1 MSDPVPDLSVVD
13 LRPEGTK
20 ALHKFILV
28 SAVLCVGLLEVELL
42 CNTLQQQQ
50 SSSDSL
56 VRSVQQHPHKS
67 LDPLA
72 RRIAPCQDII
82 RMDVALLLWTAWVGA
97 AATLVWPWLWDNV
110 VVIGRRLW
118 ATRHIPEP
126 PGSFFLGHIPT
137 LVASRYKSFRCFA
150 EWSLKWPVY
159 RVRFFFRPVRG
170 YWTPAPP
177 QPRHCT
183 VYAPHMQPHNLFAPA
198 LHTLQVLIVTDP
210 DVYGP
215 LMRQGQNRLPKYTA
229 PYRMFE
235 VFTNPERANI
245 LTSPENAEWK
255 AVRRAAVAAL
265 TMSNLRCVLQCFLL
279 RPLPPLMP
287 WTTL

>member
-1 MSDPVPDLSVVD
+1 M
-13 LRPEGTK
+13 G
-20 ALHKFILV
+20 
-28 SAVLCVGLLEVELL
+28 GLLEVELL
-42 CNTLQQQQ
+42 CANEQQQQ
-50 SSSDSL
+50 SSGSS
-56 VRSVQQHPHKS
+56 KS
-67 LDPLA
+67 LDLFCCQHPQLPGPLA
-72 RRIAPCQDII
+72 RRSRA
-82 RMDVALLLWTAWVGA
+82 MDVALMLWTALLGA
-97 AATLVWPWLWDNV
+97 AAALVWPWLWDNV
-110 VVIGRRLW
+110 VVVGRRLW

-170 YWTPAPP
+170 RQ
-177 QPRHCT
+177 QPLLLL
-183 VYAPHMQPHNLFAPA
+183 APHQHPHNLFAPA
-198 LHTLQVLIVTDP
+198 LHTMQVLIVTDP

-215 LMRQGQNRLPKYTA
+215 LMRQGPNRLPKYTA

-265 TMSNLRCVLQCFLL
+265 TMSNLRCVLQCLL
-279 RPLPPLMP
+279 RPLRHSCLGTPCRPVQQSCSRQAGRWSWGIWCGTSSLVRGACTP
-287 WTTL
+287 HAVLCRVVL